1 MQLRA
6 LGLVRMHPEG
16 DERFAPQLQR
26 TGESFTRKLRH
37 AGLQQLMRL
46 NAPASAGQNMQ
57 MWKVLLTHFHQPHG
71 IFWLIT
77 GDDDRLRLFRS
88 RRAQQLQ
95 LGGIAKI
102 DFIAIVAHQIY
113 RADVPLQ
120 YRNTH
125 LIGHQ
130 QATNDL
136 TKATKPDNNHL
147 RLVILHPRRLTGI
160 VRRVQ
165 PSRQ

>member
-1 MQLRA
+1 
-6 LGLVRMHPEG
+6 
-16 DERFAPQLQR
+16 
-26 TGESFTRKLRH
+26 
-37 AGLQQLMRL
+37 
-46 NAPASAGQNMQ
+46 MQ

-147 RLVILHPRRLTGI
+147 WLVILYPRRLTGI
-160 VRRVQ
+160 VRRIQ